1 MDLVLKKETARRI
14 VEIKN
19 TNIYTNISVSVIC
32 GRKNIVINPAIKIT
46 HPIIGIFVLRVFR
59 NRDTLTSLYLDS
71 PFPNES
77 KCSIVF
83 CGTFLKRLHSCR
95 RTHIIHL
102 EQRSKVG
109 FKPPLLEQKS
119 KYKESNMP
127 TLICG
132 RIPHKYTWDFE
143 WD

>member
-83 CGTFLKRLHSCR
+83 CGTFLKRLHGCG
-95 RTHIIHL
+95 RTHTNFSN
-102 EQRSKVG
+102 RVWRWVSN
-109 FKPPLLEQKS
+109 LLC
-119 KYKESNMP
+119 SNKNENIKKA
-127 TLICG
+127 ICL
-132 RIPHKYTWDFE
+132 R
-143 WD
+143 